1 MRDTARP
8 RHDVAIVQHYLASL
22 RAPGGDRAGRFGRR
36 TPASTPTTT
45 HRPAAVAAGETIEV
59 LRTLGEPAS
68 GGK

>member
-22 RAPGGDRAGRFGRR
+22 RAPDSDRTGRFGRR
-36 TPASTPTTT
+36 TPASTSTAT
-45 HRPAAVAAGETIEV
+45 HRPGAAAAGETIEV
-59 LRTLGEPAS
+59 LRTLAEPAP